1 MRAGIVTGGATE
13 DSTATAVMSA
23 SAGIMNTSVNAGI
36 EIAVIGS
43 AVNAAA
49 GAGTRRAA
57 SIPLQLRVPSSAR
70 SSQKTPKYE
79 RHFAVLRE
87 KDCRRKTFCGN
98 PFICRI
104 FLRSLFLDK
113 YHAGC

>member
-23 SAGIMNTSVNAGI
+23 SAGIEIAVKR
-36 EIAVIGS
+36 IAVIGS

-98 PFICRI
+98 LFICRI